1 MGSTPILGLL
11 HMMMTPKTSSALL
24 AVFLTACA
32 GLEPLPTNAAED
44 RARMR
49 ARAEAVAA
57 PKLVALLDRRRE
69 NTFTIDQ
76 FYKPDTSRQEYSA
89 LSELGNMRTPEGYRL
104 KIRLWNLGVPVT
116 QALALAQDPQIQ
128 GRLLEAA
135 RFQSGTQAR
144 AEGLLV
150 LATKK
155 NPDHL
160 KYFKEALL
168 DRDVSI
174 QFAAVEALRVWAQP
188 EALPLLLDAAR
199 RNWSPLIRLWSARAA
214 WALGDNAGKE
224 MVRAALADSNRVTR
238 ALAALTLGDMGGP
251 EDLDAVLARLDRE
264 GDNPFVMA
272 ELCLSGLKLFAK
284 KAPVPPDPAP
294 ARPARREE
302 PRVLDLFEMEPLIV
316 TAPRLRVSGRH
327 QVDPRIDV
335 RLAGLLEKIAT
346 DRPEVL
352 VYDDPTLQEIVK
364 LTIPSGF
371 ALNIRYTDI
380 RYLLTMGLAGTRNYT
395 LISRLETIYKSSPD
409 SGIKAFALV
418 ALGHDPSRMDV
429 GVFRDALI
437 PTNNIQTRFGAVE
450 GLAAQKNPLV
460 KGVLADAAQSDE
472 SLVVRIFAAQ
482 ALGRWGDPQGVDLLR
497 RYLNHEDFVVRFLAT
512 YYLGQLGDDADF
524 ERILINLERETEDA
538 VTAENCLAVLRMS
551 L

>member
-1 MGSTPILGLL
+1 
-11 HMMMTPKTSSALL
+11 MMKNASKTSPVLL
-24 AVFLTACA
+24 ASLLTACA
-32 GLEPLPTNAAED
+32 GLDPMPTAAED

-49 ARAEAVAA
+49 ARAETAAA

-76 FYKPDTSRQEYSA
+76 FYKPDTSRQVYSA

-116 QALALAQDPQIQ
+116 QALALSRDPQIQ

-160 KYFKEALL
+160 KYFREALL

-174 QFAAVEALRVWAQP
+174 QFAAVEALRAWAQP
-188 EALPLLLDAAR
+188 EALPLLLDTAR

-214 WALGDNAGKE
+214 WALGDSAGKD
-224 MVRAALADSNRVTR
+224 MVRAALADSNWVTR

-264 GDNPFVMA
+264 GDNAFVMA
-272 ELCLSGLKLFAK
+272 ELCVSGLKLYAK
-284 KAPVPPDPAP
+284 KAPAPPEPMTP
-294 ARPARREE
+294 RPARRQE
-302 PRVLDLFEMEPLIV
+302 PRVLDLFEMEPLVV

-346 DRPEVL
+346 DRPDVL
-352 VYDDPTLQEIVK
+352 VLDDPTLQEIVK
-364 LTIPSGF
+364 LVTPSGF

-380 RYLLTMGLAGTRNYT
+380 RYLLTVGLAGTRNYT
-395 LISRLETIYKSSPD
+395 LISRLESIYRNTPD

-437 PTNNIQTRFGAVE
+437 ATNNIQTRFGAVE
-450 GLAAQKNPLV
+450 GLAAQNNPIV

-472 SLVVRIFAAQ
+472 SLVIRLFAAQ

-551 L
+551 Q